1 MALWYSS
8 VYKAFI
14 AASIISFLISFFSSG
29 TVSYGSTLAGYCL
42 VILSVMLILIILFN
56 SILKMTAHTSM
67 FQTFITILMTTGPFL
82 LMLGTIGFLMY
93 LTIFYMNPIIEKH
106 VSPGYYNFS
115 NITIVLIL
123 LQIYLI
129 YQNMNDANFQQT
141 GKISKI
147 TSGLL
152 YLLGL
157 LTLSCSLIL
166 FTILKYFRTDG

>member
-14 AASIISFLISFFSSG
+14 LASVIAFLICFFSSG
-29 TVSYGSTLAGYCL
+29 TVSFGAALAGYSL
-42 VILSVMLILIILFN
+42 LIMSIMLILIILFN
-56 SILKMTAHTSM
+56 TILKTTANSSM
-67 FQTFITILMTTGPFL
+67 FQTFLTILMTTGPFL

-93 LTIFYMNPIIEKH
+93 LTIFYMTPIIEEH
-106 VSPGYYNFS
+106 VSPNYYGFNNTA
-115 NITIVLIL
+115 NILLL

-129 YQNMNDANFQQT
+129 YQNISNPIFENT

-152 YLLGL
+152 YLFGL
-157 LTLSCSLIL
+157 LTLSCSLII